1 MIRGNL
7 EYGERS
13 KAGPEANNQKIEASI
28 AELKM
33 LTDAD
38 ALMGKETES
47 EQENH
52 KDRKSDDEADMSS
65 MDSDKV
71 K

>member
-1 MIRGNL
+1 MLNDPRQARRPIT
-7 EYGERS
+7 
-13 KAGPEANNQKIEASI
+13 KKIKDII

-47 EQENH
+47 EQENP

>member
-1 MIRGNL
+1 MLNDPRQARRPIT
-7 EYGERS
+7 
-13 KAGPEANNQKIEASI
+13 KKIEDII

-47 EQENH
+47 EQENP